1 MGLITFI
8 VMLRYGTFSCTSTLD
23 DDDDDDGGGGGGDD
37 DDDDDDDDVDV
48 EVVVEVDD
56 DVGSE
61 TKILFLVLFNSP

>member
-8 VMLRYGTFSCTSTLD
+8 VMLRYGTFSCTSTL
-23 DDDDDDGGGGGGDD
+23 
-37 DDDDDDDDVDV
+37 DDDDDDDVDV

>member
-23 DDDDDDGGGGGGDD
+23 DDDDDGGG

>member
-23 DDDDDDGGGGGGDD
+23 DDDDDGGGGDD
-37 DDDDDDDDVDV
+37 DDVDVDV

-61 TKILFLVLFNSP
+61 TKILFSVLFNSP

>member
-1 MGLITFI
+1 MGIVGLITFI

-23 DDDDDDGGGGGGDD
+23 DDDDV
-37 DDDDDDDDVDV
+37 DVDV

>member
-23 DDDDDDGGGGGGDD
+23 DDDDGGDD
-37 DDDDDDDDVDV
+37 DDVDDVDV
-48 EVVVEVDD
+48 EVVVEVEVDD

-61 TKILFLVLFNSP
+61 AKILFLVLFNSP

>member
-23 DDDDDDGGGGGGDD
+23 DDDDDGGG
-37 DDDDDDDDVDV
+37 DDDDDDDVDV

>member
-1 MGLITFI
+1 MGIVGLITFI

-23 DDDDDDGGGGGGDD
+23 DDDDGGGGG
-37 DDDDDDDDVDV
+37 DDDVDV

-61 TKILFLVLFNSP
+61 TKILFSVLFNSP

>member
-1 MGLITFI
+1 MGIVGLITFI

-23 DDDDDDGGGGGGDD
+23 DDDDDGGG